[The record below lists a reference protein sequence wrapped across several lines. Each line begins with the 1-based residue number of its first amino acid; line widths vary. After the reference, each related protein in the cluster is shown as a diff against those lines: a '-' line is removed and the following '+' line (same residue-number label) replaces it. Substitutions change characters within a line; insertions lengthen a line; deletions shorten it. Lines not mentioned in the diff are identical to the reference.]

1 MPLDFF
7 YNARV
12 RTATVLAMWL
22 LGSVAPAAHAV
33 DNIVFTAARIESPS
47 LRADR
52 VRIALTPGASAMAV
66 ELKLPRIVFA
76 GALGEHREVHVVCT
90 NANLD
95 APTPGCAS
103 ARLTTTAGP
112 LGALKLTT
120 AVSYHIARGEF
131 SSSGRDWRLAE
142 GAATFRATLDAHRW
156 QAQVQSR
163 GMKAVPLR
171 TVLQPYATLP
181 KDIETE
187 GEFDFDAALS
197 GANGAADARWE
208 LTASKVN
215 FTNPDGSLVGEKL
228 AFRLSGT
235 LTWPR
240 NQTTVLQTTTAR
252 ATAGQ
257 ALLGPVL
264 FDFEKNPL
272 ELTGQGDYTGAEFRF
287 GDLKLAQQDLL
298 SASGPMT
305 IRLEPD
311 VAIANAR
318 FDVSRLQFPAAYAS
332 LLQLATAAT
341 VFGDLET
348 SGSASGAIEV
358 SNNEPVAL
366 DLDLTG
372 IDLKDRKDKFRMQGI
387 DGQLHWREP
396 GTGAPPDSWLAW
408 REGGS
413 YGLQGGAARIDFR
426 VQGSDFKLAK
436 PTRIPIFDGALQI
449 RTLAISNV
457 GADNMAAEFEG
468 DIEPIGIPRIAKAF
482 GWPEL
487 AGTLGGRIPRVEY
500 RDKVVNFSGDVVAQV
515 FNGRIVGSRMRLQ
528 DPLGPWP
535 RFFADVKVE
544 NLDLAMVTDTFS
556 IGSITGRLEGRVAN
570 LELFNWSPVKFDALL
585 QTPPQDKSRHRISA
599 TAVATLSDIGNT
611 GRVAARLQSNVLQY
625 FDEYDYARI
634 GIRCR
639 LNNEVCAM
647 SGIEPT
653 GIGYT
658 ILQGKGLPRINIVG
672 NAGLVNW
679 PTLVSQ
685 IGEAMRD
692 TGKIQVG
699 KPN

>member
-1 MPLDFF
+1 MNFF
-7 YNARV
+7 YNAGMRSAV
-12 RTATVLAMWL
+12 FPALLLLASA
-22 LGSVAPAAHAV
+22 GDVAMAV
-33 DNIVFTAARIESPS
+33 DRIVFTAARIESPS

-52 VRIALTPGASAMAV
+52 LRIELAPGASATAV
-66 ELKLPRIVFA
+66 ELKSPRVVFD
-76 GALGEHREVHVVCT
+76 GALGEHRDVHIVCAVAVL
-90 NANLD
+90 NAP
-95 APTPGCAS
+95 APGCVNS
-103 ARLTTTAGP
+103 RITTSAGP

-120 AVSYHIARGEF
+120 TLGYHLERGEL
-131 SSSGRDWRLAE
+131 SSSGRDWRLAD
-142 GAATFRATLDAHRW
+142 GAASFQATVDSRRW
-156 QAQVQSR
+156 QAKLQSR
-163 GMKAVPLR
+163 GMKAMPLR

-187 GEFDFDAALS
+187 GEFDFNSELS
-197 GANGAADARWE
+197 GANGSAAARWE
-208 LTASKVN
+208 LKARNVN

-228 AFRLSGT
+228 EFVLSGT
-235 LTWPR
+235 LNWPR
-240 NQTTVLQTTTAR
+240 NQATVLQTTHAS

-264 FDFEKNPL
+264 LDFFKNPL
-272 ELTGQGDYTGAEFRF
+272 QLGGAGDYTGTQFRF
-287 GDLKLAQQDLL
+287 SDVQIAQKDLL
-298 SASGPMT
+298 SANGPLN
-305 IRLEPD
+305 IQLEPD
-311 VAIANAR
+311 VAIASTR
-318 FDVSRLQFPAAYAS
+318 LTVSRLQFPAAYAS
-332 LLQLATAAT
+332 LLQLAAAAT
-341 VFGDLET
+341 VFGDLES
-348 SGSASGAIEV
+348 SGAASGAVEIKD
-358 SNNEPVAL
+358 NAPIAL
-366 DLDLTG
+366 DLDLT
-372 IDLKDRKDKFRMQGI
+372 DLNLRDRKDKFRMQGI
-387 DGQLHWREP
+387 FGQLHWRGP
-396 GTGAPPDSWLAW
+396 GTAEVPDSWLAW

-426 VQGSDFKLAK
+426 VQGSQFALTK

-449 RTLAISNV
+449 RTLAIRDV
-457 GADNMAAEFEG
+457 GSDTMQGEFEG
-468 DIEPIGIPRIAKAF
+468 DIEPIGMPRISQAF

-500 RDKVVNFSGDVVAQV
+500 QDKVVTFSGDVVAQV
-515 FNGRIVGSRMRLQ
+515 FDGRIVGSRMRLQ

-535 RFFADVKVE
+535 RFFADVRIE
-544 NLDLAMVTDTFS
+544 SLDLAMVTDTFS
-556 IGSITGRLEGRVAN
+556 IGSITGRLEGRLAD

-585 QTPPQDKSRHRISA
+585 QTPPRDDSRHRISA
-599 TAVATLSDIGNT
+599 KAVATLSDIGNT

-679 PTLVSQ
+679 PTLVTQ

-699 KPN
+699 KPK

>member
-1 MPLDFF
+1 MPRDFF
-7 YNARV
+7 YNAFMRP
-12 RTATVLAMWL
+12 AAVLAML
-22 LGSVAPAAHAV
+22 MLGSAAAAVHAV

-47 LRADR
+47 LRADK
-52 VRIALTPGASAMAV
+52 VRIALTPGAGATAV
-66 ELKLPRIVFA
+66 ELNSPRIVFA
-76 GALGEHREVHVVCT
+76 GALGEHRDVHLVCA
-90 NANLD
+90 NARLD
-95 APTPGCAS
+95 APAPGCAS
-103 ARLTTTAGP
+103 ARVTTSAGP
-112 LGALKLTT
+112 LGALQLATRL
-120 AVSYHIARGEF
+120 SYHIERGEL
-131 SSSGRDWRLAE
+131 SSSGSDWRLAE
-142 GAATFRATLDAHRW
+142 GAADFRATLDARRW
-156 QAQVQSR
+156 QAQLRSR
-163 GMKAVPLR
+163 GMKAAPLR
-171 TVLQPYATLP
+171 AVLQPYATLP
-181 KDIETE
+181 KDVETE
-187 GEFDFDAALS
+187 GEFDFDVALE
-197 GANGAADARWE
+197 GADGAADARWE
-208 LTASKVN
+208 LKASKVN

-228 AFRLSGT
+228 AFVLSGT

-240 NQTTVLQTTTAR
+240 NQTTVLQTTA
-252 ATAGQ
+252 ASAAAGQ

-264 FDFEKNPL
+264 FDFAKNPL
-272 ELTGQGDYTGAEFRF
+272 ELTGQGDYTGSEFRF
-287 GDLKLAQQDLL
+287 RDLKVAQQDLL
-298 SASGPMT
+298 NASGPLS

-311 VAIANAR
+311 FAIASAR
-318 FDVSRLQFPAAYAS
+318 FDVSRLQFPAAYVS

-348 SGSASGAIEV
+348 SGNARGTVEV
-358 SNNEPVAL
+358 SNNAAVAL

-372 IDLKDRKDKFRMQGI
+372 LDLKDRKDKFRMQGI
-387 DGQLHWREP
+387 EGQLRWRAP
-396 GTGAPPDSWLAW
+396 GAGEPPDSWLAW

-426 VQGSDFKLAK
+426 VQGSDFKLTK
-436 PTRIPIFDGALQI
+436 PTRIPIFDGALRI
-449 RTLAISNV
+449 RTLAISKV
-457 GADNMAAEFEG
+457 GADDMQGEFEG
-468 DIEPIGIPRIAKAF
+468 DIEPIGMPRIAQAF

-515 FNGRIVGSRMRLQ
+515 FDGRIVGSRMRLQ

-535 RFFADVKVE
+535 RFFADVKLE

-556 IGSITGRLEGRVAN
+556 IGSITGRLEGQVAD

-585 QTPPQDKSRHRISA
+585 QTPPRDASRHRISA
-599 TAVATLSDIGNT
+599 KAVATLSDIGNS
-611 GRVAARLQSNVLQY
+611 GRVAARLQSNVLRY

-679 PTLVSQ
+679 PTLVTQ

-699 KPN
+699 KPK